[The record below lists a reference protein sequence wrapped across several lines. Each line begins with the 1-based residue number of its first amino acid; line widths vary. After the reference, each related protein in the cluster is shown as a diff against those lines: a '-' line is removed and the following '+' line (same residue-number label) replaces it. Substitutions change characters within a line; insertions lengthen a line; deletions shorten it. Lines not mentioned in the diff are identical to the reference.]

1 MLKLTVKE
9 LKDYQ
14 LCGRLYDYRYVDKL
28 TEKIGGRDLTY
39 IKYENALKSIVNF
52 FFYKKQSGS
61 VPSYASLLNRWEKIW
76 YPKGTTAYDITHE
89 QHESF
94 YGNNAS
100 LTSRAASALL
110 AISEN
115 FSDKTLTTRAYKN
128 FKNFAE
134 LNFVHNTNKLKMTK
148 QQAEDNFNNNLKTML
163 LLYAQDAQMNFS
175 RTGEYTTGYI
185 DNDFRECDNLI
196 TKLILQI

>member
-1 MLKLTVKE
+1 MKKVFLIILCLSSLVPTSLAQQSMLSIKE
-9 LKDYQ
+9 YLMKNDEKDPVVFSYFGNR
-14 LCGRLYDYRYVDKL
+14 CAAVSKY
-28 TEKIGGRDLTY
+28 ISDL
-39 IKYENALKSIVNF
+39 
-52 FFYKKQSGS
+52 
-61 VPSYASLLNRWEKIW
+61 
-76 YPKGTTAYDITHE
+76 
-89 QHESF
+89 
-94 YGNNAS
+94 
-100 LTSRAASALL
+100 
-110 AISEN
+110 SEN

-196 TKLILQI
+196 TKLIK